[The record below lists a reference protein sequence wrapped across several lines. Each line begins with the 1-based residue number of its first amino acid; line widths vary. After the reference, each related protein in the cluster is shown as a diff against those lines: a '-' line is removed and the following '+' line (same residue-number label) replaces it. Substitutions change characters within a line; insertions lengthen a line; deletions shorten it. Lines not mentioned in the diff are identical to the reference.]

1 MATELQAFDGEE
13 QAEALTWL
21 LVMVALVGFIL
32 TGNLFFTALSAAA
45 GLMYVAPMRHIR
57 KLFGYIIVV
66 DAVFGMYLMHL
77 AAGTFGG
84 FSVAVVA
91 GLVYAFISREV
102 RAWFGYQRLSVDGE
116 TTVGKQLARFLTYGA
131 AWLKA
136 IWQGVLSGKAIVAPA
151 APAIEWVEV
160 EGGSFRNTR
169 TYRTLRFGW
178 EWLVAKLGMVAV

>member
-21 LVMVALVGFIL
+21 LVMVSLVGFIL

-45 GLMYVAPMRHIR
+45 GLMYVAPMQHIR
-57 KLFGYIIVV
+57 KLFGYIIMI

-102 RAWFGYQRLSVDGE
+102 SAWFGYQRLSVDGE
-116 TTVGKQLARFLTYGA
+116 TTVGNQLARFLTYWS

-136 IWQGVLSGKAIVAPA
+136 VWQGVLSGKAIVAPP
-151 APAIEWVEV
+151 APVIQWVDV

-169 TYRTLRFGW
+169 TYRTLRYGW
-178 EWLVAKLGMVAV
+178 DWLVGRLGGLAV